1 MKWLFRRLFPAY
13 GGPDCFLQSE
23 TVVQTKR
30 RHFIVFKR
38 RRNSNEFLEPLWQP
52 FSDRHFERGEGP
64 GDQVETIE
72 QNAKIDDHDF
82 FFGEHIRWIMTSV
95 MLGGMG
101 FLVPA
106 WTFCHMTL
114 TAQVTLQS
122 LKFKHLKKI
131 PRWNCIVL

>member
-1 MKWLFRRLFPAY
+1 MKKFERIFGATLAALAR
-13 GGPDCFLQSE
+13 G
-23 TVVQTKR
+23 
-30 RHFIVFKR
+30 
-38 RRNSNEFLEPLWQP
+38 

-82 FFGEHIRWIMTSV
+82 FFGEHIQWIMTSV

-106 WTFCHMTL
+106 WTFCHVIL